1 MIIETLKDEKLLD
14 KTAMQLATA
23 NGSLKF
29 LRSVLQEMKATE
41 HSKQTLDES
50 IEQVN
55 KGIGFI
61 LDKRELEFVHSD
73 K

>member
-41 HSKQTLDES
+41 Q
-50 IEQVN
+50 
-55 KGIGFI
+55 
-61 LDKRELEFVHSD
+61 R
-73 K
+73 

>member
-41 HSKQTLDES
+41 HSKKTLDES

-55 KGIGFI
+55 KVIGFSV
-61 LDKRELEFVHSD
+61 DNRELECVHSD

>member
-29 LRSVLQEMKATE
+29 IRSVLQEMKATE
-41 HSKQTLDES
+41 HSKKTLDES
-50 IEQVN
+50 IEKVN
-55 KGIGFI
+55 KVIGFI
-61 LDKRELEFVHSD
+61 LDNRELEFVHSD